1 MPFDKGFAETL
12 CNQLTSN
19 KEECIK
25 YMTTQSP
32 RSSEEFLSNMEKI
45 TGQSRERLILKL
57 KECQPCKVAKERIQA
72 QARKASSSGV
82 NFGLILL
89 GLGIGGFGAYLI
101 YRGLRKS

>member
-12 CNQLTSN
+12 CSQLTSN
-19 KEECIK
+19 KEECVK

-32 RSSEEFLSNMEKI
+32 RTSEEFLSDMERI

-57 KECQPCKVAKERIQA
+57 KECQPCKAAKERIQA

-82 NFGLILL
+82 NIGLVLL
-89 GLGIGGFGAYLI
+89 GVGIGGLGMYLI
-101 YRGLRKS
+101 YKGLKRK